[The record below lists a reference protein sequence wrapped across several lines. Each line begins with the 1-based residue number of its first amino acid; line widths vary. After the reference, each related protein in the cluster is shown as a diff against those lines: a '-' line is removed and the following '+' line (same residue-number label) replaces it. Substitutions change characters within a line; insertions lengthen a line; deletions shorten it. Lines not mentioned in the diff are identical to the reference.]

1 MVGRS
6 TLSNGCVSGLK
17 EVGVRTVGF
26 VRSGS
31 VRFDRYSMFN
41 RPFGK

>member
-1 MVGRS
+1 VVGRS